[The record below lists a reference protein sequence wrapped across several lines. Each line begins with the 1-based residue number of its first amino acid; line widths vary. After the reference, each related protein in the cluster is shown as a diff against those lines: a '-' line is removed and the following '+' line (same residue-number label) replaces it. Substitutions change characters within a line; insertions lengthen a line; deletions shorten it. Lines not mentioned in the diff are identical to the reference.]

1 MTQQDP
7 QAEAKIARQT
17 VVNKQRRVIFN
28 DDTYEL
34 SRSDANTPEG
44 FLKRRLEPLAGTHVD
59 TIAFSV
65 LGGWADAPVYDSKVQ
80 PIFGDAHGGPPSY
93 WSAVTTNV
101 KALIKTGR
109 CPLQIVIDFAH
120 GNGMELFASV
130 RMNDCHDSFIPG
142 GVTIWKK
149 QHPELLVDSKG
160 VPPDRAK
167 HPLGLYVGAQDFSHE
182 QVRQR
187 KIEIIEEVCQRYDI
201 DGFELDY
208 IRHPVLFSRTM
219 KGLPVT
225 AEEVEIM
232 TCLHRQIRSLT
243 DRVAD
248 RRGRPILL
256 ALRGPDNLEMCMNIG
271 LDVKTWLEE
280 DLVDILITG
289 GGYAPFTMPLEQ
301 WTELAHQ
308 YDVPVYPCVNRQVS
322 DCSVT
327 EGIRA
332 VTANWYRAGAD
343 GIYFWNLGTPCEYK
357 TGQEL
362 LDIRQRYYSCLYEV
376 GDPSLLIGKDKLFCV
391 DGPVW
396 SPYTLVSSLPPLPV
410 SLNEDTVQ
418 QVPLVVGDDLEVT
431 RNSGYCARLGLWLIL
446 EGQVSSEALQVRFNG
461 EFLTDGRYIDGGI
474 VAFSLLESQVKLGK
488 NVIEASLGNTAGK
501 VQLLGIQ
508 LKLEYQT
515 DK

>member
-1 MTQQDP
+1 
-7 QAEAKIARQT
+7 
-17 VVNKQRRVIFN
+17 
-28 DDTYEL
+28 
-34 SRSDANTPEG
+34 
-44 FLKRRLEPLAGTHVD
+44 
-59 TIAFSV
+59 
-65 LGGWADAPVYDSKVQ
+65 
-80 PIFGDAHGGPPSY
+80 
-93 WSAVTTNV
+93 
-101 KALIKTGR
+101 
-109 CPLQIVIDFAH
+109 
-120 GNGMELFASV
+120 
-130 RMNDCHDSFIPG
+130 
-142 GVTIWKK
+142 
-149 QHPELLVDSKG
+149 
-160 VPPDRAK
+160 
-167 HPLGLYVGAQDFSHE
+167 
-182 QVRQR
+182 
-187 KIEIIEEVCQRYDI
+187 
-201 DGFELDY
+201 
-208 IRHPVLFSRTM
+208 M

-280 DLVDILITG
+280 DLVDILIAG

-362 LDIRQRYYSCLYEV
+362 LDIRQRYYSCLCEV

-396 SPYTLVSSLPPLPV
+396 SPYTHVSSLPPLPV

-418 QVPLVVGDDLEVT
+418 QVPLVVGDDLEVA
-431 RNSGYCARLGLWLIL
+431 RNSGYCARLGLRLIL

-461 EFLTDGRYIDGGI
+461 ELLTDGRYIDGGI
-474 VAFSLLESQVKLGK
+474 VDFSLLESQVKPGK
-488 NVIEASLGNTAGK
+488 NIIEASLGNTAGK